1 MAGPGSQPWI
11 RGPSGAA
18 PGHPPGRHGRRRG
31 RRRGYPEWPVHD
43 ERDVEMVAA
52 VVRSGHWGGFPEPG
66 PLAAEFAARFASYQG
81 ATHGVA
87 MANGTVTMEV
97 ALKAL
102 GIGWGDEVLVPA
114 LTFAATPYAAMAAG
128 ALPVF
133 CDVDPLTLTIDP
145 DLAAAAVTPRT
156 RAIMPVH
163 LGHQMADMDRLMEI
177 ARRHSLAVVEDCAH
191 AHGQRWR
198 DRGAGA
204 FGEFGSFSHQS
215 YKLLT
220 AGEGGSLL
228 CGDEELARR
237 AHSLIDC
244 GRPKDAAEK
253 DYTFGANYRLSELQ
267 AALLLVA
274 LERFPDQQAE
284 RAANAAWFEKL
295 AAGIPGVRLI
305 PPDQR
310 ITRWSFYRYVVL
322 IEPEAFA
329 GAGNELVC
337 DALEAEGVGAWVGYP
352 PMSRYDLFQPSL
364 SRLPVAVEHAERLDP
379 ARMSFPVA
387 ERLALQQTVY
397 LDENVF
403 RARRQGVE
411 QWHGDPV
418 VGDQRVGEQRL
429 EGQRAVAAA
438 GGRNGQAL
446 VGLHLLDQ
454 AEELRGQGIRR
465 QRVDP
470 VDPDRP
476 QPREVVQADVPQLD
490 AVRLDHELGGEPA
503 LEADRHVAQADG
515 AVALVEQR
523 LGDDPDRVGEVDQ
536 PGPGGG
542 AAGRLLGDVEHH
554 RHGPQ
559 RLGEPARPGGLLADA
574 AELQRQRLVDA
585 PLRLPA
591 DAKLDDHEVR
601 AVQRLLE
608 PPGQLQPAA
617 EAGPREHAA
626 GEAADHLQALL
637 VGVEQHQLVHWQP
650 LRAGGEALHQLWG
663 VGAAS
668 PHHRDLQAH
677 PRAPCPAYCGC
688 YYSQVGLG

>member
-31 RRRGYPEWPVHD
+31 RRRATRTGALSGKGDAMAELAIRGGAPVRPRGYPEWPVHD

-52 VVRSGHWGGFPEPG
+52 V
-66 PLAAEFAARFASYQG
+66 
-81 ATHGVA
+81 
-87 MANGTVTMEV
+87 
-97 ALKAL
+97 
-102 GIGWGDEVLVPA
+102 
-114 LTFAATPYAAMAAG
+114 

-403 RARRQGVE
+403 RAGRQGVE
-411 QWHGDPV
+411 
-418 VGDQRVGEQRL
+418 
-429 EGQRAVAAA
+429 
-438 GGRNGQAL
+438 
-446 VGLHLLDQ
+446 
-454 AEELRGQGIRR
+454 
-465 QRVDP
+465 
-470 VDPDRP
+470 
-476 QPREVVQADVPQLD
+476 
-490 AVRLDHELGGEPA
+490 
-503 LEADRHVAQADG
+503 G
-515 AVALVEQR
+515 AVEALAKVQR
-523 LGDDPDRVGEVDQ
+523 
-536 PGPGGG
+536 
-542 AAGRLLGDVEHH
+542 H
-554 RHGPQ
+554 
-559 RLGEPARPGGLLADA
+559 A
-574 AELQRQRLVDA
+574 AELT
-585 PLRLPA
+585 
-591 DAKLDDHEVR
+591 
-601 AVQRLLE
+601 
-608 PPGQLQPAA
+608 PG
-617 EAGPREHAA
+617 
-626 GEAADHLQALL
+626 
-637 VGVEQHQLVHWQP
+637 
-650 LRAGGEALHQLWG
+650 
-663 VGAAS
+663 
-668 PHHRDLQAH
+668 
-677 PRAPCPAYCGC
+677 
-688 YYSQVGLG
+688 